1 MKKLEFAVI
10 LGLLIATTF
19 NCVNAIEMNAYAS
32 GWNTTSYPYT
42 MNGSEVF
49 FTNNT
54 DFINRIFFYYDSGML
69 KITVHAP
76 DLVGGPYNIPIL
88 SHRTWNTGNET
99 EQNYTTSD
107 VYLDTLVL
115 YVDAQPEPIINET
128 NETEEQC
135 EVFISVVGR
144 AFYGK
149 NLLIHTTDQN
159 GKDIVANVVG
169 QDGAGN
175 SLICQ
180 TNNPFK
186 GWCNIFIPEDSEVDI
201 TLLANKEGCTTGQ
214 YIINKLEGQRLTEE
228 IEETEKTLI
237 IQNIPSEVTQ
247 NTIVNFT
254 IITQEEGEVVSSALV
269 TITDPEDVQITTRS
283 DNLGMAKFY
292 AGKLGTYTLSV
303 SKDGYITSQEYT
315 VTSRVPRKEL
325 IIVLLLNG
333 QVVRELY
340 VGNTYEIG
348 LYSDGTRI
356 NETLN
361 GNINGEPI
369 TFENGYARYTAVS
382 YTHLTLPTKA

>member
-1 MKKLEFAVI
+1 M
-10 LGLLIATTF
+10 
-19 NCVNAIEMNAYAS
+19 
-32 GWNTTSYPYT
+32 
-42 MNGSEVF
+42 
-49 FTNNT
+49 
-54 DFINRIFFYYDSGML
+54 
-69 KITVHAP
+69 
-76 DLVGGPYNIPIL
+76 
-88 SHRTWNTGNET
+88 
-99 EQNYTTSD
+99 
-107 VYLDTLVL
+107 
-115 YVDAQPEPIINET
+115 
-128 NETEEQC
+128 
-135 EVFISVVGR
+135 
-144 AFYGK
+144 
-149 NLLIHTTDQN
+149 
-159 GKDIVANVVG
+159 
-169 QDGAGN
+169 
-175 SLICQ
+175 ICQ

-369 TFENGYARYTAVS
+369 TFENGYARYTVQPEDVGRLTITIPQSENYLKVS
-382 YTHLTLPTKA
+382 EDYMVVAGIGFEVIVLAAAIIIVVVVLIIVLKTIRRGGGGLESDTGHFDLPPGEA